1 MQLSVRNAKNTN
13 LTKIFKL
20 ATNFYANLLLSKRI
34 VAKLDIQI
42 FVQDKL
48 RAGGFCFCED
58 DGKNPR
64 SFTIEIARNKRELQM
79 IKILAHEMVH
89 VKQYARNEMRDKSYK
104 NTPVTYWLGELHYDT
119 MYWDR
124 PWEIEAYGLETGL
137 LVKFLAEYQLFKYFK
152 EREQDWIPN
161 NL

>member
-1 MQLSVRNAKNTN
+1 MRLSVRNAKDKN
-13 LTKIFKL
+13 LTKNLKL
-20 ATNFYANLLLSKRI
+20 ASNFFANLLLSKRI

-48 RAGGFCFCED
+48 EAGGFCFCED

-64 SFTIEIARNKRELQM
+64 SFTIEIARNKREIQM
-79 IKILAHEMVH
+79 IKILAHEIVH
-89 VKQYARNEMRDKSYK
+89 VKQYARNEMKETSYK
-104 NTPVTYWLGELHYDT
+104 KKAVTYWLGELHYDT

-124 PWEIEAYGLETGL
+124 PWEIEAYGLENSL
-137 LVKFLAEYQLFKYFK
+137 LVKFLSEYQLFKYFK
-152 EREQDWIPN
+152 EREKDWIPN

>member
-20 ATNFYANLLLSKRI
+20 ATNFFANTLLSKRT

-58 DGKNPR
+58 HGKNPR